1 MTHRRTTLSTQT
13 CVIYREREIANTLAS
28 RRRAVP
34 AVPFA
39 LHSTLGGSRLA
50 EGRHPWRV
58 AWDGHRQRSRIT
70 STTTDDDATT
80 APRPVPKMTAPS
92 ILLAA
97 GSANRQHRA
106 TARTVTS
113 PSRRGQA
120 RHHAIA
126 QSPRGGGRQRAND
139 GPASS
144 RRITSTTSSSAS
156 HRTGR
161 SDCGAGDGM
170 RRGLSRS
177 EMSTRQ

>member
-1 MTHRRTTLSTQT
+1 LTHRRTTLSTQT
-13 CVIYREREIANTLAS
+13 CVIYREREIANRLAP

-80 APRPVPKMTAPS
+80 APRPAPKMTAPS

-120 RHHAIA
+120 RHHGIA

-139 GPASS
+139 GPRQRRAVVS
-144 RRITSTTSSSAS
+144 RPPR
-156 HRTGR
+156 HRAR
-161 SDCGAGDGM
+161 PIAPGDQTAVQETVCAEGSVVQ
-170 RRGLSRS
+170 R
-177 EMSTRQ
+177 

>member
-1 MTHRRTTLSTQT
+1 LTHRRTTLSTQT

-80 APRPVPKMTAPS
+80 APRPAPKMTAPS

-126 QSPRGGGRQRAND
+126 TRRRQAARKRWAT
-139 GPASS
+139 PASS